1 MTLQL
6 KDYQDRS
13 LAALEKFFTLTS
25 FSTPEKAFEKC
36 LIQERMDLVS
46 YNDRLQG
53 IPSVC
58 IRIPTGGGKTLL
70 AAHSIPVAAQN
81 YANTDAPIVLW
92 LVPTDMIR
100 QQTLAAL
107 TDVRHPYRQALQSH
121 YGDRLKVC
129 DLDTLQTMNKH
140 DIGNSCII
148 IVTTIQTFNIGK
160 DKTHQRNAYAFD
172 ENLSEHFTN
181 LTASQTETLDKVT
194 KETLEHQPFLSE
206 KDIGR
211 VKHSLVNFFNL
222 HRPIAIVDEAHKNRG
237 GKSFFHTLQQLNP
250 KCLIELT
257 ATPKD
262 NNVLYSVSAAELK
275 AENMIKLPVV
285 LTEHRQG
292 WQSCIIDS
300 LIQRADLE
308 LIAQKEAEYIRPILL
323 IQAQDKNGEANV
335 EAVKQFLI
343 KENNINEDWIAISTG
358 KTRELEDTNLFSD
371 NCPIRVVITVEA
383 LKEGW
388 DCSFAYI
395 LASLQN
401 INSATDVEQL
411 LGRVLRMPYA
421 KKRQNM
427 ELNKAYAHVISDSI
441 AAATAMLKDR
451 MVENMGFNRWEA
463 EAAIV
468 PAAQAKL
475 ELDESEQNYQK
486 PKDPETLIS
495 LPFDIDIE
503 QLEAALKANV
513 RKHKTSQGTALII
526 NTGTTD
532 ESFDQIQNAALNQ
545 ATPKQQ
551 VNVESAF
558 QEARAQRQAA
568 IAPENWNARFAVI
581 PQLGLVFDG
590 DWQLA
595 DKEAIEDSADWNL
608 LDFPISLEQFQIRET
623 VNSFEIDINDE
634 NDDLGYGLIDTK
646 QMHFAD
652 MPTPITETDLINWLD
667 KKTRRTGLT
676 QTQLRA
682 YLVKLLAY
690 LIREKK
696 ITLTSLHRAQ
706 FQLVQAIKEEL
717 DRLSH
722 LARKK
727 AFQTDMFDLLM
738 VDESITEDNS
748 FEFKPGIYPTKK
760 PYRGSYKFRKHFYAQ
775 IDDLKEKTEKGKTS
789 EEFMCAQLL
798 DVHQRVKHWVRN
810 IPSQQKT
817 SFWLPTDRNYFYP
830 DFIAEL
836 VDGSIFVLEYKGA
849 HIDTAEDA
857 LIKNDVGKQWAKN
870 SDGKRIFLMANA
882 QDQTGRSL
890 EEQINQAVG

>member
-1 MTLQL
+1 MALQL

-13 LAALEKFFTLTS
+13 LKALEKFFTLTS

-36 LIQERMDLVS
+36 LIDGKMDVVP

-70 AAHSIPVAAQN
+70 AAHSIRVAAEN

-140 DIGNSCII
+140 DIGNSCVV
-148 IVTTIQTFNIGK
+148 IVTTIQTFNISK

-172 ENLSEHFTN
+172 ENLTGHFTN
-181 LTASQTETLDKVT
+181 LTASQIENLDKVT
-194 KETLEHQPFLSE
+194 AETLEHQTFLSE

-222 HRPIAIVDEAHKNRG
+222 HRPITIVDEAHKNRG
-237 GKSFFHTLQQLNP
+237 GKSFFDTLKQLNP
-250 KCLIELT
+250 MCLIELT

-275 AENMIKLPVV
+275 TDQMIKLPVV

-292 WQSCIIDS
+292 WQSCVIDS
-300 LIQRADLE
+300 LIQRNNLE
-308 LIAQKEAEYIRPILL
+308 QIAQKESEYIRPILL
-323 IQAQDKNGEANV
+323 IQAQDKNGEANI
-335 EAVKQFLI
+335 EMVKQFLI
-343 KENNINEDWIAISTG
+343 EENNISADWIAISTG
-358 KTRELEDTNLFSD
+358 KTRELENINLFSE
-371 NCPIRVVITVEA
+371 NCPIRIVITVEA

-421 KKRQNM
+421 KERRNP

-441 AAATAMLKDR
+441 AAATATLKDR
-451 MVENMGFNRWEA
+451 MVENMGFDRWEA
-463 EAAIV
+463 DAAII
-468 PAAQAKL
+468 PAIQAKL
-475 ELDESEQNYQK
+475 GLDESEANYQK
-486 PKDPETLIS
+486 PSDPETLIP
-495 LPFDIDIE
+495 LPFDINIE
-503 QLEAALKANV
+503 DFETNIQGYV
-513 RKHKTSQGTALII
+513 RKHNTSQGTALII

-532 ESFDQIQNAALNQ
+532 EQFDQIQDAALNQ

-551 VNVESAF
+551 VYIESAF

-568 IAPENWNARFAVI
+568 NAPENWNAKFSLI
-581 PQLGLVFDG
+581 PQLGLFFDG

-595 DKEAIEDSADWNL
+595 DKETIEDFVDWDL

-623 VNSFEIDINDE
+623 VNSFEIDVNIE
-634 NDDLGYGLIDTK
+634 NKKLSYGHIDTK
-646 QMHFAD
+646 QLHFAD

-667 KKTRRTGLT
+667 RKTQRTGLT

-682 YLVKLLAY
+682 YLVKLIAY
-690 LIREKK
+690 LTRERK

-717 DRLSH
+717 NRLSH
-722 LARKK
+722 LARKR
-727 AFQTDMFDLLM
+727 AFQADMFDLLT
-738 VDESITEDNS
+738 VSESITEENS
-748 FEFKPGIYPTKK
+748 FEFRAGIYPVRK
-760 PYRGSYKFRKHFYAQ
+760 PYRGSYKFKKHYYAQ
-775 IDDLKEKTEKGKTS
+775 IDDLREKTEKGKKS
-789 EEFMCAQLL
+789 EEFICAQIL
-798 DVHQRVKHWVRN
+798 DTHPRVKHWVRN
-810 IPSQQKT
+810 IPAQQKT
-817 SFWLPTDRNYFYP
+817 SFWLPTDKNYFYP

-836 VDGSIFVLEYKGA
+836 KDGTIFVLEYKGA

-870 SDGKRIFLMANA
+870 SNGRRIFLMANA
-882 QDQTGRSL
+882 EDKSGRIL
-890 EEQINQAVG
+890 ETQINEILA

>member
-6 KDYQDRS
+6 KDYQNNS
-13 LAALEKFFTLTS
+13 LKALERFFTLTS
-25 FSTPEKAFEKC
+25 FMPPEKAFEAC
-36 LIQERMDLVS
+36 LIEEKMNLVP
-46 YNDRLQG
+46 YIDRLQG

-70 AAHSIPVAAQN
+70 AAHSIPMAAAN

-140 DIGNSCII
+140 DIGNSCIV
-148 IVTTIQTFNIGK
+148 IVTTIQTFNISK

-172 ENLSEHFTN
+172 ENLSAHFTN
-181 LTASQTETLDKVT
+181 LTASQVETLDKVT
-194 KETLEHQPFLSE
+194 AETLEHQTFLSE

-222 HRPIAIVDEAHKNRG
+222 HRPITIIDEAHKNRG
-237 GKSFFHTLQQLNP
+237 GKSFFDTLQQLNP

-275 AENMIKLPVV
+275 TDQMIKLPVV

-292 WQSCIIDS
+292 WQSCVIDS
-300 LIQRADLE
+300 LIQRNNLE
-308 LIAQKEAEYIRPILL
+308 LIAQKESEYIRPILL
-323 IQAQDKNGEANV
+323 IQAQDKNGEANI
-335 EAVKQFLI
+335 EMVKQFLI
-343 KENNINEDWIAISTG
+343 EENNISADWIAISTG
-358 KTRELEDTNLFSD
+358 KTRELENINLFSES
-371 NCPIRVVITVEA
+371 CPIRIVITVEA

-421 KKRQNM
+421 KERRNH

-441 AAATAMLKDR
+441 AAATATLKDR
-451 MVENMGFNRWEA
+451 MVENMGFDKWEA
-463 EAAIV
+463 DAAIV
-468 PAAQAKL
+468 PAIQAKL
-475 ELDESEQNYQK
+475 GLDESEANYQR
-486 PKDPETLIS
+486 PNDPETLIP
-495 LPFDIDIE
+495 LPFDISIE
-503 QLEAALKANV
+503 DFETNLQVYV
-513 RKHKTSQGTALII
+513 RKHNTSQGTALII

-532 ESFDQIQNAALNQ
+532 EQFDQIQDEALNQ

-551 VNVESAF
+551 VYIESAF

-568 IAPENWNARFAVI
+568 NAPENWNAKFSLI
-581 PQLGLVFDG
+581 PQLGLFFDG

-595 DKEAIEDSADWNL
+595 DKETIEDFVNWDL

-623 VNSFEIDINDE
+623 VNSFEIDVSIENKKLSYGHIN
-634 NDDLGYGLIDTK
+634 TK
-646 QMHFAD
+646 QLYFSD

-667 KKTRRTGLT
+667 RKTQRTGLT

-682 YLVKLLAY
+682 YLVKLVAY
-690 LIREKK
+690 LTRERK

-717 DRLSH
+717 NRLSH
-722 LARKK
+722 LARKR
-727 AFQTDMFDLLM
+727 AFQTDMFDLLA
-738 VDESITEDNS
+738 VSENVTEENS
-748 FEFKPGIYPTKK
+748 FEFRAGIYPVKK
-760 PYRGSYKFRKHFYAQ
+760 PYRGSYKFRNHYYAQ
-775 IDDLKEKTEKGKTS
+775 IDDLREKTEKGKKA
-789 EEFMCAQLL
+789 EEFICAQIL
-798 DVHQRVKHWVRN
+798 DTHPRVKHWVRN

-817 SFWLPTDRNYFYP
+817 SFWLPTDKNYFYP

-836 VDGSIFVLEYKGA
+836 TDGTIFVLEYKGA

-857 LIKNDVGKQWAKN
+857 LIKNDVGKQWARN
-870 SDGKRIFLMANA
+870 SNGKRIFLMANA
-882 QDQTGRSL
+882 EDKSGRVL
-890 EEQINQAVG
+890 ETQINEILA